1 MSESSVV
8 VAMEMVLLSLED
20 PKKRFL
26 GHRGGR
32 GRRFLLG
39 GSRELDAG
47 FQQLTNRA
55 LRR

>member
-20 PKKRFL
+20 LKKRLL